1 MSSGLDVEQIIEDL
15 MRVERIPVDRVFQ
28 QKVEAEWQRDAYR
41 DVNMK
46 FLRLRNMSFD
56 LSLQGTFDKKTA
68 TSSHEGILTVT
79 ATGRAQEGQYELQ
92 VEQLAAA
99 GRVVL
104 RTLALIWP
112 SFADGTDQA
121 AFTLRAGNSEDH
133 EGYEITVAKGDNL
146 IDIAQKN

>member
-56 LSLQGTFDKKTA
+56 LSLQGTFDKKN
-68 TSSHEGILTVT
+68 SHII
-79 ATGRAQEGQYELQ
+79 AR
-92 VEQLAAA
+92 
-99 GRVVL
+99 RH
-104 RTLALIWP
+104 
-112 SFADGTDQA
+112 S
-121 AFTLRAGNSEDH
+121 H
-133 EGYEITVAKGDNL
+133 GYCHR
-146 IDIAQKN
+146 